1 MRIVDAVQFQ
11 SGGQLGRVLERD
23 HAVEVVIEVFA
34 QFGDPVAQHVQLHLY
49 SLRFGQKAPI
59 PRFSH
64 DTYAPDLEKLQ
75 YRGDELPDSPI
86 SESSTFH
93 RLLDNPVLLCP
104 GLFGYTRSRSEGPAY
119 IPSRAPGAVGASSAA
134 LKGS

>member
-1 MRIVDAVQFQ
+1 MQFQ

-23 HAVEVVIEVFA
+23 HAVEVVVEVFA

-64 DTYAPDLEKLQ
+64 DTYALALEKLQ

-93 RLLDNPVLLCP
+93 RPSI
-104 GLFGYTRSRSEGPAY
+104 TRSFYARGYSGTQEAVLRGLHTYPQGPQ
-119 IPSRAPGAVGASSAA
+119 GQWEQA
-134 LKGS
+134 LRL